1 MPDDVTSEAAEPVV
15 PARAAAGEVAAVRPA
30 PQVSLRHLASR
41 DGRPKPLL
49 VHSRDIIECQ
59 KRLLAM
65 SFITFNDVCKN
76 I

>member
-1 MPDDVTSEAAEPVV
+1 MKTIGYWSLIETSKPVIE
-15 PARAAAGEVAAVRPA
+15 RTSKTKEHKTRFLGM
-30 PQVSLRHLASR
+30 L
-41 DGRPKPLL
+41 
-49 VHSRDIIECQ
+49 IIECQ